1 MTEAEAKSALPT
13 MFLFTYYSLSK
24 NYKIMKALLF
34 DIDRYDRSD
43 LNKMNEN
50 ELYGLAMSGDLYTTQ
65 VLSLDELQER
75 INDDA
80 IEFQNHWVYFIH

>member
-1 MTEAEAKSALPT
+1 MKAT
-13 MFLFTYYSLSK
+13 
-24 NYKIMKALLF
+24 KALLF
-34 DIDRYDRSD
+34 DIDRYDRGD

-50 ELYGLAMSGDLYTTQ
+50 ELYGLAMSGDLYATQ

-80 IEFQNHWVYFIH
+80 IDFQNHWVYFIH

>member
-1 MTEAEAKSALPT
+1 
-13 MFLFTYYSLSK
+13 
-24 NYKIMKALLF
+24 MKALLF